1 MIKSIS
7 FILLTH
13 FFHFNEPQFQGKQF
27 TYFFKLN
34 QQYFFTVYKR
44 K

>member
-7 FILLTH
+7 FIALTH
-13 FFHFNEPQFQGKQF
+13 FFHFNEQV

-34 QQYFFTVYKR
+34 KQYFFTVYNMVSDDYN
-44 K
+44 